1 MVIKNSSKGDVICSD
16 AKICKSIL
24 SKTVGLMFSKKP
36 KPLIFILKKEK
47 IVPLHMFFVF
57 FPIDVL
63 FLGKNR
69 TVVEIKEN
77 FGPFSYYRPKNK
89 AMYVI
94 ELPAGTIK
102 KTKTEVG
109 DKIKISDI

>member
-63 FLGKNR
+63 FLDEDKK
-69 TVVEIKEN
+69 VVEIKKKFE
-77 FGPFSYYRPKNK
+77 PFTLYNPKNK
-89 AMYVI
+89 AKYVI
-94 ELPAGTIK
+94 ELPQGAVKNTN
-102 KTKTEVG
+102 TKIG
-109 DKIKISDI
+109 DKVSL